1 MSNDIDWRIVDR
13 YFSGLCTPEQVS
25 EIERWVET
33 ESSRSE
39 VLASAR
45 AAWEATGVVPRR
57 FDVDAAWTAIRPRIE
72 RSRAIRAPGRFALP
86 RDRSFQYAAAAVLV
100 LALGGAITLEL
111 TGLGWV
117 TGSQSAPAPAR
128 EYLTHRAQR
137 ADFHL
142 RDGTH
147 VVLGVASRLEVPAS
161 FGHEGRE
168 VFLEGE
174 AYFEV
179 QHDSASRFLVRTADA
194 VTEDLGTTFAVRA
207 YPGDSGAQVAVAEG
221 RVVLHPGVSAPD
233 ARGTLLSRGQVGRT
247 QRGGPVAVL
256 DPADLAP
263 YLGWAQGR
271 LVFKDTPLREAL
283 PRLGRWFDLDFQLAD
298 ASLGSRLLTASLG
311 DQPTDEVLDLLAL
324 SLGLRQERRGGTVT
338 LYPKSTTR

>member
-1 MSNDIDWRIVDR
+1 MSNDIDWEILDR
-13 YFSGLCTPEQVS
+13 YFSGLCTPEQVR
-25 EIERWVET
+25 EIERWVAT
-33 ESSRSE
+33 EPSRGDL
-39 VLASAR
+39 LASAR
-45 AAWEATGVVPRR
+45 AVWEATGVVPRR
-57 FDVDAAWTAIRPRIE
+57 FDVDAAWTAVRPRME
-72 RSRAIRAPGRFALP
+72 RSKPVRAPGRFALP
-86 RDRSFQYAAAAVLV
+86 RDRSFQYVAAAVLV
-100 LALGGAITLEL
+100 LALGGALTLRL
-111 TGLGWV
+111 TGLDWISG
-117 TGSQSAPAPAR
+117 GHSAPAPAR

-161 FGHEGRE
+161 FGHPGRE

-179 QHDSASRFLVRTADA
+179 QHDSASRFRVRTAEA
-194 VTEDLGTTFAVRA
+194 ITEDLGTAFAVRA
-207 YPGDSGAQVAVAEG
+207 YRGDSGAQVAVAEG
-221 RVVLHPGVSAPD
+221 RVVLHPGIGAPD
-233 ARGTLLSRGQVGRT
+233 ARGTLLSRGQVGKT

-283 PRLGRWFDLDFQLAD
+283 PSLSRWFDLDFRLAD
-298 ASLGSRLLTASLG
+298 TSLGSRLLTASLG
-311 DQPTDEVLDLLAL
+311 DQPTNETLDLLAL
-324 SLGLRQERRGGTVT
+324 SLGLRQERRGETVM
-338 LYPKSTTR
+338 LYPKFTTR

>member
-1 MSNDIDWRIVDR
+1 MSNEIDWEILDR
-13 YFSGLCTPEQVS
+13 YFSGLCTPEQAR
-25 EIERWVET
+25 EIERWAET
-33 ESSRSE
+33 EASRGD
-39 VLASAR
+39 LLTSAR
-45 AAWEATGVVPRR
+45 AVWEATGVVPRR
-57 FDVDAAWTAIRPRIE
+57 FDVNAAWTAVRPRMG
-72 RSRAIRAPGRFALP
+72 RAGPGRAGGRFELP

-100 LALGGAITLEL
+100 LALGGAITLKL
-111 TGLGWV
+111 TGFGWIS
-117 TGSQSAPAPAR
+117 GNHSAPAPTR
-128 EYLTHRAQR
+128 QYLTHRAQR

-161 FGHEGRE
+161 FGQKSRE

-179 QHDSASRFLVRTADA
+179 QHDPKSRFLVRTADA

-221 RVVLHPGVSAPD
+221 RVVLHPGISAPD
-233 ARGTLLSRGQVGRT
+233 ARGTLLSRGQVGKT

-263 YLGWAQGR
+263 YLGWAQGQ

-283 PRLGRWFDLDFQLAD
+283 PRLSRWFDLDFRLAD
-298 ASLGSRLLTASLG
+298 SSLGTRLLTASLG
-311 DQPTDEVLDLLAL
+311 DQPTNEVLDLLAL
-324 SLGLRQERRGGTVT
+324 SLGLRQERRDGTVT
-338 LYPKSTTR
+338 LYPKSTTP